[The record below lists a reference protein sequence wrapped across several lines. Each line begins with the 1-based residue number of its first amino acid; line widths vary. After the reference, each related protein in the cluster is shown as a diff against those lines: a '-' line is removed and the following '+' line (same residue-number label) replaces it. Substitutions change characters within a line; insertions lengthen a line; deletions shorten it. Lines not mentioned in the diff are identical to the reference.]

1 MQKKTF
7 LDLINKIPKIFNEPF
22 ADSSQLPTYLISNY
36 VADKTKVILTGDGA
50 DELFYGYNYYQSIY
64 KVRKMMKLFIKNRKI
79 NKLIINLLNKHNIR
93 NFIGN
98 QNFEKIMKV
107 LLFAFDKNEI
117 KRLKENNEINT
128 FTKSLIKVQSHSDI
142 NSNFLKKKL
151 SINQNLCLS
160 DLKKLFRGRYIGKT

>member
-1 MQKKTF
+1 MVLMNYF
-7 LDLINKIPKIFNEPF
+7 MVIIIIN
-22 ADSSQLPTYLISNY
+22 Q
-36 VADKTKVILTGDGA
+36 
-50 DELFYGYNYYQSIY
+50 
-64 KVRKMMKLFIKNRKI
+64 FIKLENDEVIYRVRKI
-79 NKLIINLLNKHNIR
+79 NKLIINLLNKHIR

-142 NSNFLKKKL
+142 NSNFFEKKL
-151 SINQNLCLS
+151 FINQNLCLS
-160 DLKKLFRGRYIGKT
+160 DLKNYLEGDILVKLDRSSMSNL